1 MSTAF
6 GRYQLEHR
14 IGIGGMGEVFAA
26 KVTGAE
32 GFERPCA
39 IKVILPE
46 LCDDPEFRKMF
57 VDEAKIS
64 MFLQHA
70 NIVQVLDLGEIGG
83 RYYLAMEYVE
93 GPSLSRMQKL
103 IAKRGQFLPVPLAVF
118 TLIELLKG
126 LDYAHKARDRSGQP
140 LSIVHRDV
148 TPQNVLVSMAGEVKL
163 SDFGIAR
170 ATTRNQRTQTG
181 IVRGKLYY
189 IAPEQL
195 ESGTAVGPW
204 TDVYAAGTLLYTL
217 LLGRNPLD
225 GKSETEVM
233 DRLRAL
239 DPIAVAD
246 PRIPGGLYEAIQ
258 KSLEPNYR
266 RRFQTAAEFQEALE
280 EFLLANKVKTGAR
293 LLADFLHGIAVQEA
307 QDRGLPPPPSPNEMP
322 PELPTVSTP
331 SFGIRDK
338 SSSLALVLGNIDDV
352 LAGSAQL
359 KPSATPDPLSPS
371 PLAPSQTPVPAPLGI
386 APVNVAPSAAGRA
399 RGRGAVA
406 VAAAVLLVAVLG
418 ATGFAAGRI
427 ARDRAPVPLPP
438 VASRAGAL
446 DPASPN
452 GWVFFDPYPWAEVK
466 IDGSPAGG
474 TPLVAYPLP
483 PGRHVLEYR
492 SVDGASGR
500 REFDVRAGRPVVL
513 AP

>member
-1 MSTAF
+1 MGTVF
-6 GRYQLEHR
+6 GRYQLEQR

-26 KVTGAE
+26 KMTGAE

-83 RYYLAMEYVE
+83 RYFLAMEYVE
-93 GPSLSRMQKL
+93 GPSLSRLQKL
-103 IAKRGQFLPVPLAVF
+103 LGKRGLFLPVPLAVY

-126 LDYAHKARDRSGQP
+126 LDYAHKARDRSGHA
-140 LSIVHRDV
+140 LAIVHRDV

-170 ATTRNQRTQTG
+170 ASTRNQRTQTG

-195 ESGTAVGPW
+195 ESGAAVGPW

-217 LLGRNPLD
+217 LLGKNPLD

-239 DPIAVAD
+239 DPVAVSD
-246 PRIPGGLYEAIQ
+246 PRIPAGLREALQ
-258 KSLEPNYR
+258 RALEPNYR
-266 RRFQTAAEFQEALE
+266 RRFQAAAEFQEALE

-293 LLADFLHGIAVQEA
+293 LFAEFLHGIAVEEA
-307 QDRGLPPPPSPNEMP
+307 KDRGLPPPPSPNEMP
-322 PELPTVSTP
+322 DEVPTVSTP
-331 SFGIRDK
+331 SFGV
-338 SSSLALVLGNIDDV
+338 SENSVSLALVLGNIDDV
-352 LAGSAQL
+352 LAGAAQL
-359 KPSATPDPLSPS
+359 KPSDPMPIGPS
-371 PLAPSQTPVPAPLGI
+371 PVLTPVPAPM
-386 APVNVAPSAAGRA
+386 P
-399 RGRGAVA
+399 GAVA
-406 VAAAVLLVAVLG
+406 PPRRSGGLLALAGAALLVAVLG

-427 ARDRAPVPLPP
+427 ARDRAPVTLPP
-438 VASRAGAL
+438 VASRAGTL

-483 PGRHVLEYR
+483 PGKHVLEYR
-492 SVDGASGR
+492 SIDGATGR
-500 REFDVRAGRPVVL
+500 REFEIRAGRPVVL
-513 AP
+513 RSSP

>member
-1 MSTAF
+1 MGTAF
-6 GRYQLEHR
+6 GRYELEHR

-93 GPSLSRMQKL
+93 GPSVSRMQKL
-103 IAKRGQFLPVPLAVF
+103 IAKRGQFLPVPIAVY

-126 LDYAHKARDRSGQP
+126 LDYAHKARDRSGKA
-140 LSIVHRDV
+140 LAIVHRDV
-148 TPQNVLVSMAGEVKL
+148 TPQNVLVSMGGEVKL

-181 IVRGKLYY
+181 VVRGKLYY

-195 ESGTAVGPW
+195 ESGAAVGPW

-217 LLGRNPLD
+217 LLGKNPLD

-239 DPIAVAD
+239 DPVAVAD
-246 PRIPGGLYEAIQ
+246 PRIPGGLYDALQ
-258 KSLEPNYR
+258 KALEPNYR
-266 RRFQTAAEFQEALE
+266 RRFQTASEFQESLE
-280 EFLLANKVKTGAR
+280 EFLLTNKVKTGAR
-293 LLADFLHGIAVQEA
+293 LLADFLHNIAVQEA
-307 QDRGLPPPPSPNEMP
+307 QDRGLPPPPSPNDMP
-322 PELPTVSTP
+322 REVPTVPTP
-331 SFGIRDK
+331 SFDIRDK
-338 SSSLALVLGNIDDV
+338 SSSLALVMGNVDDI
-352 LAGSAQL
+352 LAGASQL
-359 KPSATPDPLSPS
+359 KPQTTPNPLSR
-371 PLAPSQTPVPAPLGI
+371 APSLTPQPASVIAASPGVVPRAAAP
-386 APVNVAPSAAGRA
+386 
-399 RGRGAVA
+399 RGGVLALAGAVL
-406 VAAAVLLVAVLG
+406 VVLVLG
-418 ATGFAAGRI
+418 ASGFAAGRI

-438 VASRAGAL
+438 VAARAGTL

-452 GWVFFDPYPWAEVK
+452 GWVFFDPYPWADVK

-492 SVDGASGR
+492 SVDGATGR
-500 REFDVRAGRPVVL
+500 REFEIRAGRPVVL
-513 AP
+513 SP